1 MPTHE
6 TDSDGAIKKI
16 KGQSKKYD
24 IKKQEQDELSKLL
37 KKQEDELNKFYKTKK
52 KTKKDRFR

>member
-1 MPTHE
+1 MPTPKRFQSHE

-24 IKKQEQDELSKLL
+24 IDKLL
-37 KKQEDELNKFYKTKK
+37 KKKNKMN
-52 KTKKDRFR
+52 

>member
-1 MPTHE
+1 MPTRE

-24 IKKQEQDELSKLL
+24 IKKQEQDELSTLL
-37 KKQEDELNKFYKTKK
+37 KKQKDELNKFYKKNKK
-52 KTKKDRFR
+52 KDKFR

>member
-1 MPTHE
+1 MPTPKRFQSHE

-24 IKKQEQDELSKLL
+24 IDKLL
-37 KKQEDELNKFYKTKK
+37 KKRT
-52 KTKKDRFR
+52 R